1 MCSAERYM
9 ERISTRVSG
18 QRSTIRRVAS
28 TPSSSGMAISMMT
41 MSGRSRSA
49 SLTASR
55 PLPATATTCRSLPP
69 SSRARSPSRTTAWS
83 SASITDTG
91 ISSPDS
97 SVVFH
102 ENLHAAVGARF
113 QRELRADRL
122 GSLAHDQQAP
132 PGFRAGTFEALWI
145 DVYSVVAHREYRA
158 AVLAPDRDFHALGVG
173 VLGDVVERFLR
184 DAEHG
189 EIDRLGEIRPPAF
202 LFEGDVDPGPAGE
215 AGRERAQRRRK
226 PVVVERVRSELGHHV
241 PHGIDRAFDERVAIL
256 QARGEVGL
264 GPRGKAAGDDGKVD
278 AERGEVLPH
287 AVVQLHGKETAL
299 GLLHLDQPAR
309 RGL

>member
-18 QRSTIRRVAS
+18 HRSTMRRVAS

-91 ISSPDS
+91 ISPPAL

-102 ENLHAAVGARF
+102 EHLHAAVGAGL
-113 QRELRADRL
+113 QRELGADRL
-122 GSLAHDQQAP
+122 GPLAHDQQP
-132 PGFRAGTFEALWI
+132 PTGFRARTFEALWI
-145 DVYSVVAHREYRA
+145 ESYSVVAHREHRA
-158 AVLAPDRDFHALGVG
+158 AVLAPDGDLHALGVG
-173 VLGDVVERFLR
+173 MLGDVVERFLG

-189 EIDRLGEIRPPAF
+189 EIDRLGQIRPPAF
-202 LFEGDVDPGPAGE
+202 FFEG
-215 AGRERAQRRRK
+215 
-226 PVVVERVRSELGHHV
+226 H
-241 PHGIDRAFDERVAIL
+241 
-256 QARGEVGL
+256 
-264 GPRGKAAGDDGKVD
+264 
-278 AERGEVLPH
+278 
-287 AVVQLHGKETAL
+287 
-299 GLLHLDQPAR
+299 
-309 RGL
+309 